1 MQVGELVGIS
11 SLIEPLFKG
20 RRKQGCQRLWRT
32 LNGWT
37 KSTYS
42 GQRLESHTKTL
53 MERVSLGINYIPLP
67 TIGEG
72 LGEWF
77 EAPSYEEGVG
87 VDGVSEGVP
96 SDGVWGYPPA
106 RDMSR
111 CVSLPM
117 VSPSAKQR
125 FAVCVKS
132 LGLIEECKASLQK
145 NS

>member
-1 MQVGELVGIS
+1 M
-11 SLIEPLFKG
+11 
-20 RRKQGCQRLWRT
+20 
-32 LNGWT
+32 
-37 KSTYS
+37 
-42 GQRLESHTKTL
+42 
-53 MERVSLGINYIPLP
+53 
-67 TIGEG
+67 IGEG

-117 VSPSAKQR
+117 VSPSAKQG
-125 FAVCVKS
+125 FAVCEGYGS
-132 LGLIEECKASLQK
+132 
-145 NS
+145 